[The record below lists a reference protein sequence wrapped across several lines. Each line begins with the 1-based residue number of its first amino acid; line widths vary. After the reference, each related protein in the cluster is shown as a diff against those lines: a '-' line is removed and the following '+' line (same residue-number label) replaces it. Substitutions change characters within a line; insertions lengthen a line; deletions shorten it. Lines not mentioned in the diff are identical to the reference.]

1 VGRLDAL
8 NRKRLVQQAG
18 TSERVSALLAR
29 VRQRGLPVLVQYRFE
44 RDGLHFSVNPTRV
57 SPRASGSVPDPE
69 AAAEAVRAEAAV
81 IADDYGRTLAELV
94 NEAEA
99 IRRDIATA
107 LGDGRSSPDR
117 HRSRASHAL
126 LDQRDQAAA
135 YQLYRTAVLGRGLS
149 PTQRRLLFDLAVER
163 LSLPLPAGDL
173 QPAQRSGW

>member
-1 VGRLDAL
+1 
-8 NRKRLVQQAG
+8 
-18 TSERVSALLAR
+18 
-29 VRQRGLPVLVQYRFE
+29 
-44 RDGLHFSVNPTRV
+44 
-57 SPRASGSVPDPE
+57 VPDPE
-69 AAAEAVRAEAAV
+69 AAAEAVRAETAV
-81 IADDYGRTLAELV
+81 IADEYGRTLAELV

-107 LGDGRSSPDR
+107 LGTDDPRRIDTAVGQVMRS
-117 HRSRASHAL
+117 